1 MTSPSPIALRVAGLS
16 QALELHVHD
25 ARDRYVSRRIREEGI
40 WEPYE
45 TELLL
50 GMLQPGDVMVDVG
63 ANIGYFSVIAA
74 AQVGEAGAVVA
85 FEPDPRNCE
94 LLRRNV
100 THNGLAA
107 RVEIVEAGLAATD
120 APGDLYLS
128 EDNFGDHQ
136 IFAADDTR
144 DSVPVTLLHGAS
156 YLQSR
161 VQRIDLLKVDTQGA
175 EFAVMSGL
183 MPLLAGLPAP
193 PRILIEL
200 TPLSLR
206 EYGASGRALVELL
219 ATLAQPMWIVDH
231 IEHRLAPSTA
241 EELVRWCDNVD
252 GWNGDR
258 GFMNILVGPA
268 P

>member
-175 EFAVMSGL
+175 HIDKAHAAVAARVRRIRARTGGAVGD
-183 MPLLAGLPAP
+183 AGPAHVD
-193 PRILIEL
+193 RRSHR
-200 TPLSLR
+200 TPA
-206 EYGASGRALVELL
+206 GAQYCRGTGALV
-219 ATLAQPMWIVDH
+219 
-231 IEHRLAPSTA
+231 
-241 EELVRWCDNVD
+241 
-252 GWNGDR
+252 
-258 GFMNILVGPA
+258 
-268 P
+268 